1 MRQIRD
7 QIVEAADFPAELRG
21 GALTI
26 GNFDGVHCG
35 HAEIIDRVRAMAQRL
50 GGPAVAF
57 TFDPPPAAIL
67 RPEAHPPALTWLDRK
82 AELLAAL
89 GLDALIVYPT
99 DTELLSLTA
108 EAFFERIVFR
118 SIAARGLVEGPNF
131 LFGRGRAGDVRRLGE
146 LCQAHDIELEI
157 VPPQQ
162 RDGEWVSSSRVRQ
175 LVQAGDVVHAR
186 QLLGRPHR
194 IRGSVVHGAA
204 RGAKIGFPT
213 ANLAGVEQVLPC
225 PGVYAGWAHAQG
237 SRYAAAIHLGPIPTF
252 QVAQHVVEVHLLG
265 FAGDLYGQPL
275 EVEWLERIRDIRP
288 FPGLDA
294 LRNQLTLDI
303 AAARDIAAREI
314 ATRVLTGDAIT
325 SDQTESA
332 PVIVPP
338 APPGPPGPP
347 GPPSPPPMPPM
358 AATTQLST
366 AEAAETPEA
375 AEAAEIAETVKAAES
390 ARAAIMVVLDATV
403 RTRADLFERFAEDL
417 VFPAY
422 FGRNWDA
429 FEECLRDLS
438 WLPDSRDIRVIDAGD
453 WLANEPPATRELLA
467 TILRETAEYWQ
478 SRAGRRRFQFELR
491 SV

>member
-1 MRQIRD
+1 MRQIRHR
-7 QIVEAADFPAELRG
+7 IVEAADFPAELRG

-67 RPEAHPPALTWLDRK
+67 RPEALPPALTWLDRK

-118 SIAARGLVEGPNF
+118 SVAARGLVEGPNF

-146 LCQAHDIELEI
+146 LCQDHNIELEI

-175 LVQAGDVVHAR
+175 LVQAGEVVNAR

-225 PGVYAGWAHAQG
+225 PGVYAGWAYAHGA
-237 SRYAAAIHLGPIPTF
+237 RYAAAIHLGPIPTF
-252 QVAQHVVEVHLLG
+252 QVAQHVVEVHLLD
-265 FAGDLYGQPL
+265 FAGDLYGQQL

-303 AAARDIAAREI
+303 AAARTIAARDI
-314 ATRVLTGDAIT
+314 TGDAIT
-325 SDQTESA
+325 GDAITGDQTESP
-332 PVIVPP
+332 PVLAPP
-338 APPGPPGPP
+338 APPSP
-347 GPPSPPPMPPM
+347 PPSPPPMPP
-358 AATTQLST
+358 TTQPST
-366 AEAAETPEA
+366 AETAG
-375 AEAAEIAETVKAAES
+375 
-390 ARAAIMVVLDATV
+390 AAILVVLDATV
-403 RTRADLFERFAEDL
+403 RTRGDLFARFAEAL
-417 VFPAY
+417 AFPAY

-467 TILRETAEYWQ
+467 TILRETAEHWR
-478 SRAGRRRFQFELR
+478 SRAGRLRFRLEFR
-491 SV
+491 AV